1 MEVFMKI
8 AIAADHGGFE
18 LKNSMVEYIK
28 ELGYEVNDFGTDSA
42 DSVDYPD
49 YARKVCED
57 IQNEKSDLGILI
69 CGTGIG
75 MSLAANKFS
84 GIRAACVSDVY
95 SAKMSR
101 NHNNANVLCFG
112 ARVVGDEVAK
122 LLIKTFLENEF
133 EGGRHERRVNKIMDI
148 EKENKDL

>member
-1 MEVFMKI
+1 MKI

-18 LKNSMVEYIK
+18 LKDSMVEYIK
-28 ELGYEVNDFGTDSA
+28 SLENEVMDLGTNSA

-49 YARKVCED
+49 YAKKVCEE
-57 IQNEKSDLGILI
+57 IQQGNSDLGILI

-75 MSLAANKFS
+75 MSLAANKFE

-101 NHNNANVLCFG
+101 NHNNANVLCIG
-112 ARVVGDEVAK
+112 ARVIGDEVAK
-122 LLIKTFLENEF
+122 LIIKTFLENEF
-133 EGGRHERRVNKIMDI
+133 EAGRHQRRVDKIMTF
-148 EKENKDL
+148 EKENKGL

>member
-1 MEVFMKI
+1 MKI

-18 LKNSMVEYIK
+18 LKDSMVEYIK
-28 ELGYEVNDFGTDSA
+28 SLGNEVVDLGTNSA

-49 YARKVCED
+49 YAKKVCEE
-57 IQNEKSDLGILI
+57 IQQGNSDLGILI

-75 MSLAANKFS
+75 MSLAANKFE

-101 NHNNANVLCFG
+101 NHNNANVLCIG
-112 ARVVGDEVAK
+112 ARVIGDEVAK
-122 LLIKTFLENEF
+122 LIIKTFLENEF
-133 EGGRHERRVNKIMDI
+133 EAGRHQRRVGKIMAF
-148 EKENKDL
+148 EKENKGL

>member
-1 MEVFMKI
+1 MKI

-18 LKNSMVEYIK
+18 LKDSMVEYIK
-28 ELGYEVNDFGTDSA
+28 SLGNEVVDLGTNSA

-49 YARKVCED
+49 YAKKVCEE
-57 IQNEKSDLGILI
+57 IQKGNSDLGILI

-75 MSLAANKFS
+75 MSLAANKFE

-101 NHNNANVLCFG
+101 NHNNANVLCIG
-112 ARVVGDEVAK
+112 ARVIGDEVAK
-122 LLIKTFLENEF
+122 LIIKTFLENEF
-133 EGGRHERRVNKIMDI
+133 ESGRHQRRVDKIMAF
-148 EKENKDL
+148 EKENKGL

>member
-1 MEVFMKI
+1 MKV

-18 LKNSMVEYIK
+18 LKDSMVEYIK
-28 ELGYEVNDFGTDSA
+28 SLGNEVVDLGTNSA

-49 YARKVCED
+49 YAKKVCEE
-57 IQNEKSDLGILI
+57 IQQGNSDFGILI

-75 MSLAANKFS
+75 MSLAANKFE

-101 NHNNANVLCFG
+101 NHNNANVLCIG
-112 ARVVGDEVAK
+112 ARVIGDEVAK
-122 LLIKTFLENEF
+122 LIIKTFLENEF
-133 EGGRHERRVNKIMDI
+133 EAGRHQRRVDKIMAI
-148 EKENKDL
+148 EKENKGL

>member
-1 MEVFMKI
+1 MKI

-18 LKNSMVEYIK
+18 LKDSMVEYIK
-28 ELGYEVNDFGTDSA
+28 SLGNEVMDLGTNSA

-49 YARKVCED
+49 YAKKVCEE
-57 IQNEKSDLGILI
+57 IQQENSDLGILI

-75 MSLAANKFS
+75 MSLAANKFE

-101 NHNNANVLCFG
+101 NHNNANVLCIG
-112 ARVVGDEVAK
+112 ARVIGDEVAK
-122 LLIKTFLENEF
+122 LIIKTFLENEF
-133 EGGRHERRVNKIMDI
+133 EAGRHQRRVDKIMAF
-148 EKENKDL
+148 EKENKGL

>member
-1 MEVFMKI
+1 MRI

-18 LKNSMVEYIK
+18 LKDSMVEYIK
-28 ELGYEVNDFGTDSA
+28 SLGNEVMDLGTNSA

-49 YARKVCED
+49 YAKKVCEE
-57 IQNEKSDLGILI
+57 IQKGNSDLGILI

-75 MSLAANKFS
+75 MSLAANKFE

-101 NHNNANVLCFG
+101 NHNNANVLCIG
-112 ARVVGDEVAK
+112 ARVIGDEVAK
-122 LLIKTFLENEF
+122 LIIKTFLENEF
-133 EGGRHERRVNKIMDI
+133 EAGRHQRRVDKIMAF
-148 EKENKDL
+148 EKENKGL

>member
-1 MEVFMKI
+1 MKI

-28 ELGYEVNDFGTDSA
+28 SLGNEVVDLGTNSA

-49 YARKVCED
+49 YAKKVCEE
-57 IQNEKSDLGILI
+57 IQKGNCELGILI

-75 MSLAANKFS
+75 MSLAANKFK

-101 NHNNANVLCFG
+101 NHNNANVLCIG

-122 LLIKTFLENEF
+122 LIIKTFLENKF
-133 EGGRHERRVNKIMDI
+133 EAGRHQRRVDKIMSF
-148 EKENKDL
+148 EKENREL

>member
-1 MEVFMKI
+1 MKI

-18 LKNSMVEYIK
+18 LKDSMVEYIK
-28 ELGYEVNDFGTDSA
+28 SLRNEVVDLGTNSA

-49 YARKVCED
+49 YAKKVCEE
-57 IQNEKSDLGILI
+57 IQKENSDLGILI

-75 MSLAANKFS
+75 MSLAANKFE

-101 NHNNANVLCFG
+101 NHNNANVLCIG
-112 ARVVGDEVAK
+112 ARVIGDEVAK
-122 LLIKTFLENEF
+122 LIIKTFLENEF
-133 EGGRHERRVNKIMDI
+133 EAGRHQRRVDKIMAF
-148 EKENKDL
+148 EKENKGL

>member
-1 MEVFMKI
+1 MKI

-18 LKNSMVEYIK
+18 LKDSMVEYIK
-28 ELGYEVNDFGTDSA
+28 SLGNEVMDLGTNSA

-49 YARKVCED
+49 YAKKVCEE
-57 IQNEKSDLGILI
+57 IQQGDTDLGILI

-75 MSLAANKFS
+75 MSLAANKFE

-101 NHNNANVLCFG
+101 NHNNANVLCIG
-112 ARVVGDEVAK
+112 ARVIGDEVAK
-122 LLIKTFLENEF
+122 LIIKTFLENEF
-133 EGGRHERRVNKIMDI
+133 EAGRHQRRVDKIMAF
-148 EKENKDL
+148 EKENKGL

>member
-1 MEVFMKI
+1 MKI

-28 ELGYEVNDFGTDSA
+28 SLGNEVMDLGTNSA

-49 YARKVCED
+49 YAKKVCEE
-57 IQNEKSDLGILI
+57 IQQGNSDLGILI

-75 MSLAANKFS
+75 MSLAANKFD

-101 NHNNANVLCFG
+101 NHNNANVLCIG
-112 ARVVGDEVAK
+112 ARVIGDEVAK
-122 LLIKTFLENEF
+122 LIIKTFLENEF
-133 EGGRHERRVNKIMDI
+133 EAGRHQRRVDKIMAF
-148 EKENKDL
+148 EKENKGL

>member
-1 MEVFMKI
+1 MKI

-18 LKNSMVEYIK
+18 LKDSMVEYIK
-28 ELGYEVNDFGTDSA
+28 SLGNEVLNLGTNSA

-49 YARKVCED
+49 YAKKVCEE
-57 IQNEKSDLGILI
+57 IQKGNSDLGILI

-75 MSLAANKFS
+75 MSLAANKFE

-101 NHNNANVLCFG
+101 NHNNANVLCIG
-112 ARVVGDEVAK
+112 ARVIGDEVAK
-122 LLIKTFLENEF
+122 LIIKTFLENEF
-133 EGGRHERRVNKIMDI
+133 EAGRHQRRVDKIMAF
-148 EKENKDL
+148 EKENKGL

>member
-1 MEVFMKI
+1 MKI

-18 LKNSMVEYIK
+18 LKDSMVEYIK
-28 ELGYEVNDFGTDSA
+28 SLGNEVMDLGTNSA

-49 YARKVCED
+49 YAKKVCEE
-57 IQNEKSDLGILI
+57 IQQGDSDLGILI

-75 MSLAANKFS
+75 MSLAANKFE

-101 NHNNANVLCFG
+101 NHNNANVLCIG
-112 ARVVGDEVAK
+112 ARVIGDEVAK
-122 LLIKTFLENEF
+122 LIIKTFLENEF
-133 EGGRHERRVNKIMDI
+133 EAGRHQRRVDKIMAF
-148 EKENKDL
+148 EKENKGL

>member
-1 MEVFMKI
+1 MKI

-18 LKNSMVEYIK
+18 LKDSMVEYIK
-28 ELGYEVNDFGTDSA
+28 SLGNEVMNLGTNSA

-49 YARKVCED
+49 YAKKVCEE
-57 IQNEKSDLGILI
+57 IQQGNSDLGILI

-75 MSLAANKFS
+75 MSLAANKFE

-101 NHNNANVLCFG
+101 NHNNANVLCIG
-112 ARVVGDEVAK
+112 ARVIGDEVAK
-122 LLIKTFLENEF
+122 LIIKTFLENEF
-133 EGGRHERRVNKIMDI
+133 EAGRHQRRVDKIMAI
-148 EKENKDL
+148 EKENKGL

>member
-1 MEVFMKI
+1 MKI

-18 LKNSMVEYIK
+18 LKDSMVEYIK
-28 ELGYEVNDFGTDSA
+28 SLGNEVVDLGTNSA

-49 YARKVCED
+49 YAKKVCEE
-57 IQNEKSDLGILI
+57 IQKGNSDLGILI

-75 MSLAANKFS
+75 MSLAANKFE

-101 NHNNANVLCFG
+101 NHNNANVLCIG
-112 ARVVGDEVAK
+112 ARVIGDEVAK
-122 LLIKTFLENEF
+122 LIIKTFLENEF
-133 EGGRHERRVNKIMDI
+133 EAGRHQRIVDKIMAF
-148 EKENKDL
+148 EKENKGL

>member
-1 MEVFMKI
+1 MKI

-18 LKNSMVEYIK
+18 LKDSMVEYIK
-28 ELGYEVNDFGTDSA
+28 SLGNEVVDLGTNSA

-49 YARKVCED
+49 YAKKVCEE
-57 IQNEKSDLGILI
+57 IQKENSDLGILI

-75 MSLAANKFS
+75 MSLAANKFE

-101 NHNNANVLCFG
+101 NHNNANVLCIG
-112 ARVVGDEVAK
+112 ARVIGDEVAK
-122 LLIKTFLENEF
+122 LIIKTFLENEF
-133 EGGRHERRVNKIMDI
+133 EAGRHQRRVDKIMAF
-148 EKENKDL
+148 EKENKGL

>member
-1 MEVFMKI
+1 MKI

-18 LKNSMVEYIK
+18 LKDSMVEYIK
-28 ELGYEVNDFGTDSA
+28 SLGNEVMDLGTNSA

-49 YARKVCED
+49 YAKKVCEE
-57 IQNEKSDLGILI
+57 IQQGNSDLGILI

-75 MSLAANKFS
+75 MSLAANKFD

-101 NHNNANVLCFG
+101 NHNNANVLCIG
-112 ARVVGDEVAK
+112 ARVIGDEVAK
-122 LLIKTFLENEF
+122 LIIKTFLENEF
-133 EGGRHERRVNKIMDI
+133 EAGRHQRRVDKIMAF
-148 EKENKDL
+148 EKENKGL

>member
-1 MEVFMKI
+1 MKI

-18 LKNSMVEYIK
+18 LKDSMVGYIK
-28 ELGYEVNDFGTDSA
+28 SLGNEVVDLGTNSA

-49 YARKVCED
+49 YAKKVCEE
-57 IQNEKSDLGILI
+57 IQQGNSDLGILI

-75 MSLAANKFS
+75 MSLAANKFD

-101 NHNNANVLCFG
+101 NHNNANVLCIG
-112 ARVVGDEVAK
+112 ARVIGDEVAK
-122 LLIKTFLENEF
+122 LIIKTFLENEF
-133 EGGRHERRVNKIMDI
+133 EAGRHQRRVDKIMAF
-148 EKENKDL
+148 EKENKGL

>member
-1 MEVFMKI
+1 MKI

-18 LKNSMVEYIK
+18 LKDSMVEYIK
-28 ELGYEVNDFGTDSA
+28 SLGNEVVDLGTNSA

-49 YARKVCED
+49 YAKKVCEE
-57 IQNEKSDLGILI
+57 IQQGNSDLGILI

-75 MSLAANKFS
+75 MSLAANKFE

-101 NHNNANVLCFG
+101 NHNNANVLCIG
-112 ARVVGDEVAK
+112 ARVIGDEVAK
-122 LLIKTFLENEF
+122 LIIKTFLENEF
-133 EGGRHERRVNKIMDI
+133 EAGRHQRRVDKIMTF
-148 EKENKDL
+148 EKENKGL

>member
-1 MEVFMKI
+1 MKI

-18 LKNSMVEYIK
+18 IKDSMVEYIK
-28 ELGYEVNDFGTDSA
+28 SLGNEVLDLGTNSA

-49 YARKVCED
+49 YAKKVCEE
-57 IQNEKSDLGILI
+57 IQKGNSDLGILI

-75 MSLAANKFS
+75 MSLAANKFE

-101 NHNNANVLCFG
+101 NHNNANVLCIG
-112 ARVVGDEVAK
+112 ARVIGDEVAK
-122 LLIKTFLENEF
+122 LIIKTFLENEF
-133 EGGRHERRVNKIMDI
+133 QAGRHQRRVDKIMAF
-148 EKENKDL
+148 EKENKGL

>member
-1 MEVFMKI
+1 MKI

-18 LKNSMVEYIK
+18 LKDSMVEYIK
-28 ELGYEVNDFGTDSA
+28 SLENEVMDLGTNSA

-49 YARKVCED
+49 YAKKVCEE
-57 IQNEKSDLGILI
+57 IQQGNSDLGILI

-75 MSLAANKFS
+75 MSLAANKFE

-101 NHNNANVLCFG
+101 NHNNANVLCIG
-112 ARVVGDEVAK
+112 ARVIGDEVAK
-122 LLIKTFLENEF
+122 LIIKTFLENEF
-133 EGGRHERRVNKIMDI
+133 EAGRHQRRVDKIMAF
-148 EKENKDL
+148 EKENKGL

>member
-1 MEVFMKI
+1 MKI

-18 LKNSMVEYIK
+18 LKDSMVEYIK
-28 ELGYEVNDFGTDSA
+28 SLGNEVMDLGTNSA

-49 YARKVCED
+49 YAKKVWEE
-57 IQNEKSDLGILI
+57 IQQGNSDLGILI

-75 MSLAANKFS
+75 MSLAANKFE

-101 NHNNANVLCFG
+101 NHNNANVLCIG
-112 ARVVGDEVAK
+112 ARVIGDEVAK
-122 LLIKTFLENEF
+122 LIIKTFLENEF
-133 EGGRHERRVNKIMDI
+133 EAGRHQRRVDKIMDF
-148 EKENKDL
+148 EKENKGL

>member
-1 MEVFMKI
+1 MKI

-18 LKNSMVEYIK
+18 LKDSMVEYIK
-28 ELGYEVNDFGTDSA
+28 SLGNEVVDLGTNSA

-49 YARKVCED
+49 YAKKVCEG
-57 IQNEKSDLGILI
+57 IQKGNSDLGILI

-75 MSLAANKFS
+75 MSLAANKFE

-101 NHNNANVLCFG
+101 NHNNANVLCIG
-112 ARVVGDEVAK
+112 ARVIGDEVAK
-122 LLIKTFLENEF
+122 LIIKTFLENEF
-133 EGGRHERRVNKIMDI
+133 EAGRHQRRVDKIMAF
-148 EKENKDL
+148 EKENKGL

>member
-1 MEVFMKI
+1 MKI

-18 LKNSMVEYIK
+18 LKDSMVEYIK
-28 ELGYEVNDFGTDSA
+28 SLGNEVMDLGTNSA

-49 YARKVCED
+49 YAKKVCEE
-57 IQNEKSDLGILI
+57 IQQENSDLGILI

-75 MSLAANKFS
+75 MSLAANKFE

-101 NHNNANVLCFG
+101 NHNNANVLCIG

-122 LLIKTFLENEF
+122 LIIKTFLENEF
-133 EGGRHERRVNKIMDI
+133 EAGRHQRRVDKIMAF
-148 EKENKDL
+148 EKENKGL

>member
-1 MEVFMKI
+1 MKI

-18 LKNSMVEYIK
+18 LKDSMVEYIK
-28 ELGYEVNDFGTDSA
+28 SLGNEVVDLGTNSA

-49 YARKVCED
+49 YAKKVCEE
-57 IQNEKSDLGILI
+57 IQKGNSDLGILI

-75 MSLAANKFS
+75 MSLAANKFE

-112 ARVVGDEVAK
+112 ARVIGDEVAK
-122 LLIKTFLENEF
+122 LIIKTFLENEF
-133 EGGRHERRVNKIMDI
+133 EAGRHQRRVDKIMAF
-148 EKENKDL
+148 EKENKGL

>member
-1 MEVFMKI
+1 MKI

-18 LKNSMVEYIK
+18 LKDSMVEYIK
-28 ELGYEVNDFGTDSA
+28 SLGNEVVDLGTNSA

-49 YARKVCED
+49 YAKKVCEE
-57 IQNEKSDLGILI
+57 IQQGNSDLGILL

-75 MSLAANKFS
+75 MSLAANKFE

-101 NHNNANVLCFG
+101 NHNNANVLCIG
-112 ARVVGDEVAK
+112 ARVIGDEVAK
-122 LLIKTFLENEF
+122 LIIKTFLENEF
-133 EGGRHERRVNKIMDI
+133 EAGRHQRRVDKIMAI
-148 EKENKDL
+148 EKENKGL

>member
-1 MEVFMKI
+1 MKI

-18 LKNSMVEYIK
+18 LKDSMVEYIK
-28 ELGYEVNDFGTDSA
+28 SIGNEVMDLGTNSA

-49 YARKVCED
+49 YAKKVCEE
-57 IQNEKSDLGILI
+57 IQQGDSDLGILI

-75 MSLAANKFS
+75 MSLAANKFE

-101 NHNNANVLCFG
+101 NHNNANVLCIG
-112 ARVVGDEVAK
+112 ARVIGDEVAK
-122 LLIKTFLENEF
+122 LIIKTFLENEF
-133 EGGRHERRVNKIMDI
+133 EAGRHQRRVDKIMAF
-148 EKENKDL
+148 EKENKGL